1 MSNLLGSAK
10 ASIVRMKDRLEEH
23 SNWFPYP
30 AVISLGLILVLNGQ
44 LITNLNPR
52 LGTAI
57 DVINFEQASRLNNI
71 NLWLGI
77 KQTNKGI
84 EITTSDRKVFFW
96 KDSESMRSQLSPLVS
111 YLDSYV
117 KERSYSAGLKMR
129 AFIPEVTAV
138 LAVDKSLTYSQI
150 SPVIT
155 ALAAANI
162 SKYGFE
168 TKIIRE

>member
-1 MSNLLGSAK
+1 
-10 ASIVRMKDRLEEH
+10 
-23 SNWFPYP
+23 
-30 AVISLGLILVLNGQ
+30 
-44 LITNLNPR
+44 
-52 LGTAI
+52 
-57 DVINFEQASRLNNI
+57 
-71 NLWLGI
+71 
-77 KQTNKGI
+77 
-84 EITTSDRKVFFW
+84 
-96 KDSESMRSQLSPLVS
+96 
-111 YLDSYV
+111 
-117 KERSYSAGLKMR
+117 MR